1 MPNSSVALVKEDPSW
16 ALSVAPDVVGM
27 RILIANLYFIG
38 EPNSSENWILVDA
51 GVGPCAN
58 AIERAADE
66 RFGAGA
72 RPKAIVLTHGHF
84 DHVGGLK
91 ELAERWNVP
100 VYAHELELPF
110 LTGRSD
116 YPPPDPGVGGGAMA
130 WLSFLYPRRA
140 IDLGDRVQALP
151 ADGSIP
157 FLSGWRAVH
166 TPGHTPGHVALF
178 READRVL
185 IAGDAIITTKQ
196 ESMFSAVTQSPQ
208 TVQSPPAYFTIDWTE
223 ARESVQKIAA
233 LRPSIV
239 ATGHGIPMR
248 GQEMQ
253 EQLQTLAAEFDR
265 LGMPAHGRY
274 VDEPALANEFGI
286 ITVPPPTVQGQL
298 PKVAL
303 GIGVAA
309 AGLALW
315 SMLRRNSKRSDSR
328 RNKF

>member
-1 MPNSSVALVKEDPSW
+1 MPNSSVALAKDNPTW

-27 RILIANLYFIG
+27 RILIANLYFVG
-38 EPNSSENWILVDA
+38 EPNSRENWVLVDA
-51 GVGPCAN
+51 GIGPCAN
-58 AIERAADE
+58 SIQRAADE
-66 RFGAGA
+66 LFGSGA

-84 DHVGGLK
+84 DHVGGLR
-91 ELAERWNVP
+91 ELARRWDVP

-140 IDLGDRVQALP
+140 IDISDHVQALP

-157 FLSGWRAVH
+157 FLPGWRAVH
-166 TPGHTPGHVALF
+166 TPGHTPGHVSLF
-178 READRVL
+178 REGDRVF

-196 ESMFSAVTQSPQ
+196 ESMFSAITQSPQ
-208 TVQSPPAYFTIDWTE
+208 EVQSPPAYFTIDWD
-223 ARESVQKIAA
+223 ESRRSVEKIAA

-248 GQEMQ
+248 GAEMQ

-274 VDEPALANEFGI
+274 VDEPAVADQTGI
-286 ITVPPPTVQGQL
+286 VRIPRQNIQGQL
-298 PKVAL
+298 PKVAVGL
-303 GIGVAA
+303 GVAA
-309 AGLALW
+309 AGYALF
-315 SMLRRNSKRSDSR
+315 SLLRRRRSG
-328 RNKF
+328 RNQ